1 MSSSKKFL
9 VLLLSVLFAVMAG
22 CSVSYAAYY
31 DNNTGDSWADAYVI
45 NTSADFKLMLETFNS
60 QAKYYKLN
68 ADIDLTSET
77 HWEPVGVFQGHFDGQ
92 GHIVRVN
99 IDNRTDTYAN
109 ASLFGSVSGDILNL
123 NVTGTVRGAYQ
134 AAGIAGSVMYGSIEN
149 CTFEGT
155 VEAINDVSSAAGI
168 VVNAF
173 GPVKNCT
180 FSGTVSATSQG
191 ENSSS
196 MAGGIAE
203 SAINID
209 NCQVLSGT
217 SVSATSTGNGTSTA
231 GGIAAFLLP
240 KDQNTELMPGII
252 TEVGIITNCTS
263 NATVTATGGSLTSWA
278 GGIVGLA
285 DETVTLSGNTW
296 PTQYPQIGSSSSN
309 GGTVPTPTPAPEQT
323 TTELNVGVIAPV
335 VLSDDVLERIANNIN
350 IGVSELH
357 FLTSRD
363 FSTAIPPEPTN
374 AMRKEVSDNG
384 YEFAAKLNTI
394 NVSEDGWYV
403 FQVTVPDD
411 LVGKSVN
418 DLRLFYAEDS
428 DFVNIASMK
437 GVKTAFGFMPI
448 INGITG
454 AFEVSDFF
462 GVELDTLPKQFL
474 ATMFLSAGKSLT
486 VYVLRILLMLLGGC
500 NLGLIGG
507 GVVLVGGLIVF
518 KFFRRH

>member
-1 MSSSKKFL
+1 MSNRKKFFAL
-9 VLLLSVLFAVMAG
+9 VVSVLIFLFEGNCKVFAMTLTVTNSSHAIADYGDIKNVMWVNGNENFSFTLTA
-22 CSVSYAAYY
+22 S
-31 DNNTGDSWADAYVI
+31 
-45 NTSADFKLMLETFNS
+45 
-60 QAKYYKLN
+60 
-68 ADIDLTSET
+68 DL
-77 HWEPVGVFQGHFDGQ
+77 V
-92 GHIVRVN
+92 
-99 IDNRTDTYAN
+99 
-109 ASLFGSVSGDILNL
+109 GSVVDWRLPVSFDQAGANGQEMQHISTLN
-123 NVTGTVRGAYQ
+123 
-134 AAGIAGSVMYGSIEN
+134 
-149 CTFEGT
+149 
-155 VEAINDVSSAAGI
+155 
-168 VVNAF
+168 
-173 GPVKNCT
+173 
-180 FSGTVSATSQG
+180 FSH
-191 ENSSS
+191 
-196 MAGGIAE
+196 
-203 SAINID
+203 
-209 NCQVLSGT
+209 
-217 SVSATSTGNGTSTA
+217 
-231 GGIAAFLLP
+231 
-240 KDQNTELMPGII
+240 
-252 TEVGIITNCTS
+252 
-263 NATVTATGGSLTSWA
+263 
-278 GGIVGLA
+278 
-285 DETVTLSGNTW
+285 SGNTATITGTLH
-296 PTQYPQIGSSSSN
+296 PDSYSLGLSIIAIDLDSN
-309 GGTVPTPTPAPEQT
+309 GNAVGDSLIAPAQYNGYIYNRERINNYPTPTPTPDT
-323 TTELNVGVIAPV
+323 DSSTTELNVGVITPV